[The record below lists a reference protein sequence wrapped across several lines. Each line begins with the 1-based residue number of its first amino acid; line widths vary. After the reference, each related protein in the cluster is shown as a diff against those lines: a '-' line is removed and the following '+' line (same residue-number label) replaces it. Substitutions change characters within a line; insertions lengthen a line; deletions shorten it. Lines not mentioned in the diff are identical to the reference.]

1 MEARSGLWRRSQK
14 KRRHHARAPETRSRL
29 VAHPLRDMAT
39 LRTQASKGEACALSM
54 RCPSGVHPL
63 SILLPFLSILAFS
76 GWKNVGIR
84 AHLEACALSF
94 RCPSCVHPLSIP
106 CPSCSFS
113 VHPAHSGVEKRGKS
127 CPSCATEW
135 PLYNIKRGE
144 GSTAPAWR
152 PPRRPHGS
160 PTCGPSRILPP
171 GQIEREF
178 RPRLIQT
185 GAKFSFDSRGAAS

>member
-1 MEARSGLWRRSQK
+1 MEAPSGLWRRSPK
-14 KRRHHARAPETRSRL
+14 KRHHARAPEHAPGSWPTPSETWPHSVRKPPKARP
-29 VAHPLRDMAT
+29 VPCPCAVHPV
-39 LRTQASKGEACALSM
+39 SIPFPSCSLS
-54 RCPSGVHPL
+54 CPSWPSTAGKKVGNRRHP
-63 SILLPFLSILAFS
+63 
-76 GWKNVGIR
+76 
-84 AHLEACALSF
+84 EACALSF

-113 VHPAHSGVEKRGKS
+113 VHPALLGVEKRGKS

-178 RPRLIQT
+178 RPRL
-185 GAKFSFDSRGAAS
+185 